1 MKKLYTLLLLIPF
14 SATAQMP
21 VNLLTDGD
29 FESNNAA
36 GVWTGNALQIR
47 FENNNYFNFAEVATA
62 GNPWDANLSQAVTL
76 TQGNTYTL
84 SFEASTGAGN
94 TRSIVAGIGQSAGDY
109 QSATETL
116 TITDTNETYTYDF
129 VAGFPGPHR
138 VLFDMGADTGIVV
151 IDNVSLI
158 EKDVSGGT
166 GAENNLLLEDFD
178 GSPNTEAFEGLT
190 SATIEADPAA
200 GGTNGNALK
209 LVTNTAG
216 NGWQGAT
223 IFFAAGSYA
232 NISTNKTIA
241 VDVYAT
247 SAISIMAKVE
257 DEGKFSSPAAANTQN
272 HTGSGWETLIFTFT
286 TGSDN
291 TTVANGTYIKVAI
304 FPNRKA
310 DDTGWNAPVV
320 DQTIYIDNIK
330 STEAAPQHQNGL
342 QDGDETG
349 VDCGGAVAPACP
361 VVVTGPTDAPPTPP
375 ARDAADVISVYG
387 EAYGTAIGLINTT
400 WDKSTFADET
410 IASNVVLKVELSGG
424 DFIGADLGQK
434 IDATNMTH
442 FHIDYWLAGDLLTG
456 QTMNTK
462 WSNHA
467 GGNAETSSFQDNNAA
482 PEVGSWKSRDID
494 ITALAGDTS
503 RDELAQLI
511 ISLAAASGT
520 YPSTIYIDNVYFY
533 NDGSSGGGGGTPTTT
548 TYCDTEVT
556 HFNIAGHANPLILT
570 VENSGADSMT
580 VTGSCPVN
588 TIDVLIVNS
597 VSGGG
602 AASAATIT
610 NGVATIDLT
619 WPAGTMPATTTFEV
633 LWSDDQFGGN
643 NMVKA
648 GTGDDAL
655 GNIDTTNVCPTAS
668 VKDISFYNIDV
679 YPNPAS
685 NVINVRSEFTIDNL
699 SIFDLTGRTVKQQIS
714 NNKEFSLD
722 VSDLSKGIYLVKLSS
737 GEKEA
742 VTKFI
747 KE

>member
-1 MKKLYTLLLLIPF
+1 MKKLYTLLLLISF
-14 SATAQMP
+14 SLTAQMP
-21 VNLLTDGD
+21 TELVTDGD
-29 FESNNAA
+29 FEANNAA
-36 GVWTGNALQIR
+36 SVWYGNALDIR
-47 FENNNYFNFAEVATA
+47 NDNPDSGAADDNYYNFANVTA
-62 GNPWDANLSQAVTL
+62 AGAAYNVNLSQVVTL
-76 TQGNTYTL
+76 TQGSTYTL

-94 TRSIVAGIGQSAGDY
+94 TRSIIAGIGQSAAPFG
-109 QSATETL
+109 SATETFNL
-116 TITDTNETYTYDF
+116 TNTNTTFTHDF
-129 VAGFPGPHR
+129 VAGFAGPHR

-158 EKDVSGGT
+158 EKDVSSGT
-166 GAENNLLLEDFD
+166 GAENNVLLEDFD

-209 LVTNTAG
+209 LVTNTGG

-257 DEGKFSSPAAANTQN
+257 DEGKFSSPAAANTQT

-291 TTVANGTYIKVAI
+291 TSVANGTYIKVAI

-310 DDTGWNAPVV
+310 DDSGWNNPVV

-349 VDCGGAVAPACP
+349 VDCGGTVAPACP
-361 VVVTGPTDAPPTPP
+361 VAVTGPTDAPATPP
-375 ARDAADVISVYG
+375 VRDAADVISVYG
-387 EAYGTAIGLINTT
+387 EAYGTAIGLNNTT

-410 IASNVVLKVELSGG
+410 IAGNVVLKVELSGG
-424 DFIGADLGQK
+424 DFIGADLGQT

-462 WSNHA
+462 WSNHS
-467 GGNAETSSFQDNNAA
+467 GGNGETSSFQDYNAA

-494 ITALAGDTS
+494 ITALTGDTS

-511 ISLAAASGT
+511 ISLAAAGGT

-533 NDGSSGGGGGTPTTT
+533 K
-548 TYCDTEVT
+548 E
-556 HFNIAGHANPLILT
+556 A
-570 VENSGADSMT
+570 
-580 VTGSCPVN
+580 
-588 TIDVLIVNS
+588 
-597 VSGGG
+597 
-602 AASAATIT
+602 
-610 NGVATIDLT
+610 
-619 WPAGTMPATTTFEV
+619 
-633 LWSDDQFGGN
+633 
-643 NMVKA
+643 
-648 GTGDDAL
+648 
-655 GNIDTTNVCPTAS
+655 TAS
-668 VKDISFYNIDV
+668 INDIEINVNV
-679 YPNPAS
+679 YPNPVKDIL
-685 NVINVRSEFTIDNL
+685 NVISAESIDVVR
-699 SIFDLTGRTVKQQIS
+699 IFDLTGRVVKQATP
-714 NNKEFSLD
+714 NKANFDLD
-722 VSDLSKGIYLVKLSS
+722 VADLSNGVYLVKLNA
-737 GEKEA
+737 GNKE
-742 VTKFI
+742 VTTKLI
-747 KE
+747 K